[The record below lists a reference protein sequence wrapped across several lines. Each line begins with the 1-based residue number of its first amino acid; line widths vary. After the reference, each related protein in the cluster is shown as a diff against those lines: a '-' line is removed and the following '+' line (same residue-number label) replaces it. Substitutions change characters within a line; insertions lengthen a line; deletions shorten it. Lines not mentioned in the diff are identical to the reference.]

1 MVRKCDFENFKS
13 CASALSPYRQPSAAG
28 IRWFCH
34 AGHNFANVSDGHK
47 QPLRA
52 HPVPFLILLASF
64 GQWLNLSVMPLR
76 MRECSRFLLITLPL
90 ACRKVDATIAIM
102 KTITALLALCTLT
115 FAAIAEP
122 ALTIYNQNFAV
133 VRDTVPL
140 DLKAGANPVV
150 YSGAT
155 AQVEPDSVILRD
167 PAGKHSL
174 QILEQ
179 NYRNDPVSQ
188 ELLLSLFEGKTID
201 FQNIRTKDNTQ
212 ITELIPGKIVRSG
225 FVPGG
230 GNTQPIIEVNGKLQ
244 FSLPGEPLF
253 PDLGSDTILKPA
265 FNWLLQSDKAGSF
278 DAEVG
283 YVTEGFDWSAS
294 YNLVSPE
301 KGDLCDLVGWITMNN
316 NSGKAFENAKIKLM
330 AGDVNKIQPPGGMG
344 GAMFSRRAMP
354 MAMLA
359 MDSAAPVS
367 EKAFDEFHL
376 YSIARPTTLHDHETK
391 QVEFVHAEK
400 MFAPTIYVYDGTQGY
415 QFYGLNYDRGYGQS
429 DNKKIIVQREFKNAE
444 TNQLGIALP
453 AGKLRFYRRDDD
465 GQLQFV
471 GENTIDHTPRN
482 ETVRITTGNSFD
494 LVGERKQT
502 DFHVDTAEKWMDET
516 FEIKLRNRK
525 KTDAVEIRVVE
536 HLYRWSNW
544 SITAK
549 SDEFTKKDSQ
559 TIEFRI
565 PVKPDEEKTV
575 TYTVH
580 YSW

>member
-1 MVRKCDFENFKS
+1 
-13 CASALSPYRQPSAAG
+13 
-28 IRWFCH
+28 
-34 AGHNFANVSDGHK
+34 
-47 QPLRA
+47 
-52 HPVPFLILLASF
+52 
-64 GQWLNLSVMPLR
+64 
-76 MRECSRFLLITLPL
+76 
-90 ACRKVDATIAIM
+90 M
-102 KTITALLALCTLT
+102 KTLTSVIFLGAATLAA
-115 FAAIAEP
+115 FAQP

-140 DLKAGANPVV
+140 DLKSGANAVR
-150 YSGAT
+150 YADAT

-201 FQNIRTKDNTQ
+201 FQNERMKDNT
-212 ITELIPGKIVRSG
+212 TVRELIPGKIVRSG
-225 FVPGG
+225 FIPGG
-230 GNTQPIIEVNGKLQ
+230 NNEQPIIEVNGKLQ
-244 FSLPGEPLF
+244 FSLPGQPLF
-253 PDLGSDTILKPA
+253 PDLGNDTILKPA
-265 FNWLLQSDKAGSF
+265 FNWLLQSDKPGKF

-283 YVTEGFDWSAS
+283 YITGGFDWSAS

-301 KGDLCDLVGWITMNN
+301 KGDQCDLVGWITMNN
-316 NSGKAFENAKIKLM
+316 NSGKTFENAKIKLM
-330 AGDVNKIQPPGGMG
+330 AGDVNKIQTDRMALGGMMRMK
-344 GAMFSRRAMP
+344 AMN
-354 MAMLA
+354 MAM
-359 MDSAAPVS
+359 AAPEPAVT

-400 MFAPTIYVYDGTQGY
+400 MLAPTIYVYDGATGY
-415 QFYGLNYDRGYGQS
+415 QFYGLNYDQGYGQS
-429 DNKKIIVQREFKNAE
+429 DNKKVLVQREFKNAE

-453 AGKLRFYRRDDD
+453 KGKLRFYRRDAD
-465 GQLQFV
+465 GQMEFV
-471 GENTIDHTPRN
+471 GEDMIDHTPRN
-482 ETVRITTGNSFD
+482 ETIRVTTGNAFD

-502 DFHVDTAEKWMDET
+502 NFRVDTGDKWIDES

-525 KTDAVEIRVVE
+525 KEPVEIRVVE

-544 SITAK
+544 NITAK
-549 SDEFTKKDSQ
+549 SDDFVKKDAQ
-559 TIEFRI
+559 TIEFRV
-565 PVKPDEEKTV
+565 PVKPDEEKII

>member
-1 MVRKCDFENFKS
+1 
-13 CASALSPYRQPSAAG
+13 
-28 IRWFCH
+28 
-34 AGHNFANVSDGHK
+34 
-47 QPLRA
+47 
-52 HPVPFLILLASF
+52 
-64 GQWLNLSVMPLR
+64 
-76 MRECSRFLLITLPL
+76 
-90 ACRKVDATIAIM
+90 M
-102 KTITALLALCTLT
+102 KTIASLLSLGAVTFTT
-115 FAAIAEP
+115 FAQP

-133 VRDTVPL
+133 VRDTVSL
-140 DLKAGANPVV
+140 DLKAGANAVR
-150 YSGAT
+150 YANAT

-179 NYRNDPVSQ
+179 NYRNDPVN
-188 ELLLSLFEGKTID
+188 EPLLLSLFEGKTID
-201 FQNIRTKDNTQ
+201 FEKTRMKDNTQ
-212 ITELIPGKIVRSG
+212 VTELVPGRIVRSG

-230 GNTQPIIEVNGKLQ
+230 GGEQPIIEVNGKLQ
-244 FSLPGEPLF
+244 FSLPGQPLF

-265 FNWLLQSDKAGSF
+265 FNWVLQTDKPGAF

-283 YVTEGFDWSAS
+283 YVTAGFDWSAS

-301 KGDLCDLVGWITMNN
+301 KGDNVDLVGWITMKNE
-316 NSGKAFENAKIKLM
+316 SGKTFENAKIKLL
-330 AGDVNKIQPPGGMG
+330 AGDVNKIQPQNRPMFAG
-344 GAMFSRRAMP
+344 GAVRK
-354 MAMLA
+354 MAMA
-359 MDSAAPVS
+359 MGADEAAVT

-391 QVEFVHAEK
+391 QVEFAHAEK
-400 MFAPTIYVYDGTQGY
+400 MFAPTIYVYAGAPGY

-453 AGKLRFYRRDDD
+453 AGKLRFYRRDSDN
-465 GQLQFV
+465 QLQFV
-471 GENTIDHTPRN
+471 GENTIDHTPRD
-482 ETVRITTGNSFD
+482 ETIRVTTGDSFD

-502 DFHVDTAEKWMDET
+502 NFRVDTADKWIDES
-516 FEIKLRNRK
+516 FEIKLRNHK
-525 KTDAVEIRVVE
+525 KDAPVEIRVVE

-544 SITAK
+544 DITAK
-549 SDEFTKKDSQ
+549 SDDFVKKDSQ

-565 PVKPDEEKTV
+565 PVKPDEERTV

>member
-1 MVRKCDFENFKS
+1 MKNARWLTACIIRGEWVETMWHFAINS
-13 CASALSPYRQPSAAG
+13 VQLGNAATLC
-28 IRWFCH
+28 I
-34 AGHNFANVSDGHK
+34 K
-47 QPLRA
+47 KTIMKKLTP
-52 HPVPFLILLASF
+52 ILLLAGALASVHA
-64 GQWLNLSVMPLR
+64 QL
-76 MRECSRFLLITLPL
+76 
-90 ACRKVDATIAIM
+90 
-102 KTITALLALCTLT
+102 
-115 FAAIAEP
+115 

-140 DLKAGANPVV
+140 DLKAGANAVI

-188 ELLLSLFEGKTID
+188 QLLMSLFEGNTID
-201 FQNIRTKDNTQ
+201 FENLRMKDNTQ
-212 ITELIPGKIVRSG
+212 AREIIPGKIIRSG
-225 FVPGG
+225 YVPGG
-230 GNTQPIIEVNGKLQ
+230 NSEQPIIEVNGKLQ
-244 FSLPGEPLF
+244 FSLPGEPRF
-253 PDLGSDTILKPA
+253 PDLGDDTVLKPA
-265 FNWLLQSDKAGSF
+265 FNWLLQSDKPGKF

-283 YVTEGFDWSAS
+283 YVTGGFDWSAS

-301 KGDLCDLVGWITMNN
+301 KGDLVDLVGWITMNN
-316 NSGKAFENAKIKLM
+316 KSGKTFENAKIKLM
-330 AGDVNKIQPPGGMG
+330 AGDVNKIQPQNRPMMMRAAGGFG
-344 GAMFSRRAMP
+344 GGGGF
-354 MAMLA
+354 
-359 MDSAAPVS
+359 APPVT
-367 EKAFDEFHL
+367 EKSFDEFHL
-376 YSIARPTTLHDHETK
+376 YDVARATTLHDRETK

-400 MFAPTIYVYDGTQGY
+400 MFAPTIYVYDGASNY
-415 QFYGLNYDRGYGQS
+415 RFYGGLNQSQSYGAEG
-429 DNKKIIVQREFKNAE
+429 NKKVLVQREFVNAE

-453 AGKLRFYRRDDD
+453 AGKLRFYRRDADS
-465 GQLQFV
+465 QLQFV

-482 ETVRITTGNSFD
+482 ETVRVTTGNSFD

-502 DFHVDTAEKWMDET
+502 NFRVDTGDKWIDES

-525 KTDAVEIRVVE
+525 KDSPVEIRAVE

-544 SITAK
+544 QITAK
-549 SDEFTKKDSQ
+549 SDDFVKKDSQ

-565 PVKPDEEKTV
+565 PVKPDEERTI

>member
-1 MVRKCDFENFKS
+1 MKT
-13 CASALSPYRQPSAAG
+13 
-28 IRWFCH
+28 
-34 AGHNFANVSDGHK
+34 FA
-47 QPLRA
+47 
-52 HPVPFLILLASF
+52 
-64 GQWLNLSVMPLR
+64 LNL
-76 MRECSRFLLITLPL
+76 LL
-90 ACRKVDATIAIM
+90 
-102 KTITALLALCTLT
+102 TAALT
-115 FAAIAEP
+115 AGAEP

-133 VRDTVPL
+133 VRDSVPL
-140 DLKAGANPVV
+140 DLKAGPNAVR
-150 YSGAT
+150 YAGAT

-179 NYRNDPVSQ
+179 NYRNDPVS
-188 ELLLSLFEGKTID
+188 EPLLLSLFEGKTID
-201 FQNIRTKDNTQ
+201 FQNERMKDNTMTRET
-212 ITELIPGKIVRSG
+212 ISGKIVRSG
-225 FVPGG
+225 YVPGG
-230 GNTQPIIEVNGKLQ
+230 GNEQPIIEVGGKLQ
-244 FSLPGEPLF
+244 FSLPGQPRF

-265 FNWLLQSDKAGSF
+265 FNWLLQSDKPGAF

-283 YVTEGFDWSAS
+283 YITGGFDWSAS

-301 KGDLCDLVGWITMNN
+301 KGDLVDLVGWITMNN
-316 NSGKAFENAKIKLM
+316 HSGKTFENAKIKLL
-330 AGDVNKIQPPGGMG
+330 AGDVNKIQPRGTYGMAGGMRAK
-344 GAMFSRRAMP
+344 AMNL
-354 MAMLA
+354 AMLDENGPA
-359 MDSAAPVS
+359 VT

-376 YSIARPTTLHDHETK
+376 YSIARPTTLHDRETK

-400 MFAPTIYVYDGTQGY
+400 MYAPTIYVYDGATGY

-453 AGKLRFYRRDDD
+453 AGKLRFYRRDSD

-482 ETVRITTGNSFD
+482 ETVRVTTGNSFD

-502 DFHVDTAEKWMDET
+502 DFKVDTGDKWMNET

-544 SITAK
+544 SVTAK
-549 SDEFTKKDSQ
+549 SDDFTKKDAQ

>member
-1 MVRKCDFENFKS
+1 MKS
-13 CASALSPYRQPSAAG
+13 
-28 IRWFCH
+28 I
-34 AGHNFANVSDGHK
+34 
-47 QPLRA
+47 
-52 HPVPFLILLASF
+52 PVLL
-64 GQWLNLSVMPLR
+64 
-76 MRECSRFLLITLPL
+76 LLT
-90 ACRKVDATIAIM
+90 
-102 KTITALLALCTLT
+102 LLALS
-115 FAAIAEP
+115 AAAEP

-140 DLKAGANPVV
+140 DLHTGVNPMR
-150 YSGAT
+150 YAGAT

-167 PAGKHSL
+167 PNGKHSL

-201 FQNIRTKDNTQ
+201 FQNIRTKDNSQ
-212 ITELIPGKIVRSG
+212 VTELIPGKIVRSG

-230 GNTQPIIEVNGKLQ
+230 DNTQPIIEVNGQLQ
-244 FSLPGEPLF
+244 FSLPGQPLF
-253 PDLGSDTILKPA
+253 PDLGDDTVLKPS
-265 FNWLLQSDKAGSF
+265 FNWLLESDKPGKF
-278 DAEVG
+278 DAEID
-283 YVTEGFDWSAS
+283 YVTGGLDWSAS

-301 KGDLCDLVGWITMNN
+301 KGDMVDLVGWITMNN
-316 NSGKAFENAKIKLM
+316 QSGKTFDNAKIKLM
-330 AGDVNKIQPPGGMG
+330 AGDVNKIQPQESNFYAATLGSAGDVST
-344 GAMFSRRAMP
+344 GAPA
-354 MAMLA
+354 
-359 MDSAAPVS
+359 VT

-376 YSIARPTTLHDHETK
+376 YSVARATTLHDHETK

-400 MFAPTIYVYDGTQGY
+400 MYAPTIYVYDGAEGFR
-415 QFYGLNYDRGYGQS
+415 FYGLNYDQGWGQT
-429 DNKKIIVQREFKNAE
+429 DNKKVLVQREFVNAE
-444 TNQLGIALP
+444 TNQIGIALP

-482 ETVRITTGNSFD
+482 ETVRVTTGNSFD

-502 DFHVDTAEKWMDET
+502 NFHVDTSEKWIDES

-525 KTDAVEIRVVE
+525 KDMPVEIRVVE

-544 SITAK
+544 NITAK
-549 SDEFTKKDSQ
+549 SDEFVKKDSQ

-565 PVKPDEEKTV
+565 SVKPDEERTV